1 MNINKSIQSFTFKLL
16 ENIEII
22 LIYIYAFFGL
32 NSNVFNI
39 IGQIPNYLL
48 YYFPFIYSLMI
59 PKIINFNNSEKSIF
73 GYFIIMDIIT
83 KISLPFTKIVKFN
96 LVLIILFQ
104 MFIILTNFC
113 WDILLNSDLVESQL
127 KLEYEFGFSEFKS
140 ESPFFYYDNI
150 FYSFFWLFYFI
161 IYLYCFIY
169 AIQKKFP
176 KFPGH
181 TQKIVDSI
189 IFLFAKQERIKNLKQ
204 INLY

>member
-1 MNINKSIQSFTFKLL
+1 MNITKSIQLFSFKLL

-22 LIYIYAFFGL
+22 LIYIYAFCSL
-32 NSNVFNI
+32 NSNVRNI
-39 IGQIPNYLL
+39 IGQIPDYLL
-48 YYFPFIYSLMI
+48 YHFPFIYPLMN
-59 PKIINFNNSEKSIF
+59 PHIINFNNSEKSIF

-83 KISLPFTKIVKFN
+83 KISLPFTKVVKFN
-96 LVLIILFQ
+96 LVLIIIFQ

-113 WDILLNSDLVESQL
+113 WDLLLNSDLIESQL

-150 FYSFFWLFYFI
+150 FYSFFWLFYFS

-176 KFPGH
+176 KFPGS
-181 TQKIVDSI
+181 TQIIIDSI
-189 IFLFAKQERIKNLKQ
+189 IFLFAKQERKEKFK
-204 INLY
+204 IN